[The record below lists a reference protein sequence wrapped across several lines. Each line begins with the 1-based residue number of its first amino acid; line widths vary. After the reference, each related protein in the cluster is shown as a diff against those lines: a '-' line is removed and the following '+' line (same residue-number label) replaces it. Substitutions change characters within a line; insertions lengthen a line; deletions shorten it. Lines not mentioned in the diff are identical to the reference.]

1 MSIHDFFEGVIFE
14 QLVKTKQQASSN
26 SGTGQK
32 NARKVEIIEAKDFFT
47 YLQARGVRKSSE
59 PHVPLQKILQLDPNY
74 PDLILVKRLS
84 KALDEIA
91 KNEELMEG
99 ILAAAADNNDGMDGQ
114 LQPAPIDEEDEEEGG
129 NGHTGRLKTIGEEE
143 DQKGLGTQPTVKQ
156 LHEEQE
162 ENEDEYDENPNNNDD
177 EDDGDEYI

>member
-156 LHEEQE
+156 LHEE
-162 ENEDEYDENPNNNDD
+162 
-177 EDDGDEYI
+177 

>member
-1 MSIHDFFEGVIFE
+1 
-14 QLVKTKQQASSN
+14 
-26 SGTGQK
+26 
-32 NARKVEIIEAKDFFT
+32 
-47 YLQARGVRKSSE
+47 
-59 PHVPLQKILQLDPNY
+59 
-74 PDLILVKRLS
+74 
-84 KALDEIA
+84 
-91 KNEELMEG
+91 MEG

>member
-1 MSIHDFFEGVIFE
+1 M
-14 QLVKTKQQASSN
+14 
-26 SGTGQK
+26 
-32 NARKVEIIEAKDFFT
+32 
-47 YLQARGVRKSSE
+47 RKSSE

-99 ILAAAADNNDGMDGQ
+99 ILAAAADTNEGMDGQ
-114 LQPAPIDEEDEEEGG
+114 QQPAAIDEEDEEDGG
-129 NGHTGRLKTIGEEE
+129 NGQTGRLKTIGEEE

-156 LHEEQE
+156 LH
-162 ENEDEYDENPNNNDD
+162 DE
-177 EDDGDEYI
+177 

>member
-1 MSIHDFFEGVIFE
+1 MDEKSIKILAKLMLALMELNMSIHDFFEGVIFE
-14 QLVKTKQQASSN
+14 QLVKTKQQQA

-99 ILAAAADNNDGMDGQ
+99 ILAAAADNNEGMDGQ
-114 LQPAPIDEEDEEEGG
+114 QQPAPIDEEDEEDGG

-143 DQKGLGTQPTVKQ
+143 DQKGLGT
-156 LHEEQE
+156 
-162 ENEDEYDENPNNNDD
+162 
-177 EDDGDEYI
+177 

>member
-1 MSIHDFFEGVIFE
+1 M
-14 QLVKTKQQASSN
+14 
-26 SGTGQK
+26 
-32 NARKVEIIEAKDFFT
+32 
-47 YLQARGVRKSSE
+47 
-59 PHVPLQKILQLDPNY
+59 PLQKILQLDPNY

-99 ILAAAADNNDGMDGQ
+99 ILAAAADNDGGAMDTNHQ
-114 LQPAPIDEEDEEEGG
+114 QPAPIDEEDEEDGG

-156 LHEEQE
+156 LHEE
-162 ENEDEYDENPNNNDD
+162 
-177 EDDGDEYI
+177 

>member
-1 MSIHDFFEGVIFE
+1 MNFVDSADVTVLRQVPGHCLGPSDAPSQAGDSIAAHVALD
-14 QLVKTKQQASSN
+14 
-26 SGTGQK
+26 
-32 NARKVEIIEAKDFFT
+32 KVEVVHPRWQTA
-47 YLQARGVRKSSE
+47 
-59 PHVPLQKILQLDPNY
+59 KILQLDPNY

-99 ILAAAADNNDGMDGQ
+99 ILAAAADNDGGMDGHQ
-114 LQPAPIDEEDEEEGG
+114 QPAPIDEEDEEDGG

>member
-1 MSIHDFFEGVIFE
+1 MELNMSIHDFFEGVIFE
-14 QLVKTKQQASSN
+14 QLVKTKQQASS
-26 SGTGQK
+26 SQK

-99 ILAAAADNNDGMDGQ
+99 ILAAAADTNEGMDAQ
-114 LQPAPIDEEDEEEGG
+114 QQPAAIDEEDEEDGG

-156 LHEEQE
+156 LH
-162 ENEDEYDENPNNNDD
+162 DE
-177 EDDGDEYI
+177 